1 MAQRDKLPRTIDPG
15 TFEAMSEAD
24 RAEQA
29 VPVDPDEAP
38 YGDIDPRSVPDDLP
52 VPDEPVVVGGGPD
65 EWHANPVDIA
75 EQAIPVPQGDD
86 YEGDYGDD
94 DEV

>member
-15 TFEAMSEAD
+15 TFEAVPEAD
-24 RAEQA
+24 RVEQDA
-29 VPVDPDEAP
+29 PAYPDDAT
-38 YGDIDPRSVPDDLP
+38 YSDIDPRSVPDDMPL
-52 VPDEPVVVGGGPD
+52 PDEPAVVGGRPD

-75 EQAIPVPQGDD
+75 EQAIAVPLGDD

-94 DEV
+94 ES